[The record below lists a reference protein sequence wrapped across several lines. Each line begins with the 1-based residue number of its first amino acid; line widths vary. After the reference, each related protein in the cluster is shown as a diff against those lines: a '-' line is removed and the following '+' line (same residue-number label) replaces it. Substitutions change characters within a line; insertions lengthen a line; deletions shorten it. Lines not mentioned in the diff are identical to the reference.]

1 MNEDER
7 KGLLLQ
13 VVGAIEP
20 WAVGLESELRIL
32 LLTEG
37 RRLTDPVHPDAR
49 GSFVLNVD
57 KYKDDRP
64 PKEVEVIA
72 SLADRIVGRV
82 ILAIGERH
90 GGIATKLRIIP
101 LPSRHSPSRAD
112 IRNEV
117 VARPSI
123 WALARAVAKLRGT
136 SVWRARAPR
145 KVVRAIADLNRAGR
159 LAAASLA
166 GDRDAAKALADVLEG
181 QALYSPGGA
190 PNAPSTFLDGFAA
203 IVQSGAYG
211 LPQRGCGAGMTR
223 ALTIIDA
230 GLQADMLARNKDA
243 FFVHQAA
250 AFVSERTRTVREY
263 GASVQRALAY
273 GGAGGPPGLGEGDG
287 ATEPIL
293 DPEGGMS
300 PGQGGEGGFAPDG
313 IDGPP
318 EGVDVIGPDFCQLVA
333 QLCVD
338 LYANAS
344 GAAAGDPYID
354 IIGSVTFIDNAG
366 VEHPAIFC
374 STDFDPNRVYV
385 ARPAANHAPPTF
397 PAPLPANVQL
407 WFRDQAIVPIVVA
420 PDAIQFRI
428 SPDPLRF
435 LTGFVYLKTLAP
447 SLQRTTQQLARVC
460 GKFDPA
466 IPDAVLFDRS
476 PAAQITVIYPPLVD
490 VFAASQTDA
499 EACKNVELRWQ
510 AHLFHQDAS
519 WPIPAGANI
528 EVAIADDQGNVIVP
542 AGGPSGSI
550 QVATPD
556 SRTYTL
562 TATSLVGQ
570 HACGSASAT
579 LRINRTR
586 YVYLEWD
593 PNDLQHLTTAP
604 NPDGAPIA
612 AGSNGQFNVVVS
624 CNVAADLQLQLASDS
639 QQALQVQQQAVIHQG
654 QHRSAQPIAFATAV
668 GACRPVTV
676 TVAAAGHTAAQPP
689 GSWPPPGYPSGDPE
703 PGHYDVFEP
712 PQIAWGGA
720 APNPIEGEAVSADI
734 TTVCVPADAS
744 RVEWLLTTPNGN
756 IQPVLAPDRVVNVAP
771 GLYHLTIV
779 AGVLTRGA
787 WSLQARI
794 ASRNSVA
801 SNQLQ
806 LVVAA
811 APSFT
816 IEVRDTMP
824 ARASVEWDETATFD
838 VVVTGQNIPGA
849 GLPVDLEAIGLPA
862 GSMAEFRD
870 PQNANAVSRRVTLT
884 QAAPVQHAAL
894 SVAAVFAATQLG
906 AQAFLV
912 TGTATLATGLLRV
925 PSPPRDMTIRRLHG
939 DFIAVP
945 PLQWA
950 VPMGNPPTG
959 TVNAQCYGNTPHC
972 AAAGVTAVV
981 TGTPNN
987 YLMHFETPNGNS
999 VPEPA
1004 PDDLATGLFAFSHG
1018 CRVGLAIPR
1027 LGHGLETKFY
1037 NLGFPSTIFP
1047 SGHAIRI
1054 SRLFEDAQVNWQGY
1068 LFSRDETLVIIWGS
1082 SGMTMPPPG
1091 GGLGAAQQV
1100 WLFDLAGQRELHA
1113 NSNMFT
1119 GYNMTARL
1127 VVPNPPQQPDTTVV
1141 FTYTDVAG
1149 QNPHDITWRVPN

>member
-1 MNEDER
+1 MNENER
-7 KGLLLQ
+7 TGLPLQ
-13 VVGAIEP
+13 VVGVIEP
-20 WAVGLESELRIL
+20 WAVGLESELRIFL
-32 LLTEG
+32 LAEG

-57 KYKDDRP
+57 AYKDDRP

-72 SLADRIVGRV
+72 SLANRIVGRV
-82 ILAIGERH
+82 ILTIRERH

-101 LPSRHSPSRAD
+101 LPSRHPPSRAD

-123 WALARAVAKLRGT
+123 WALARAVARLHGT
-136 SVWRARAPR
+136 TVWRARAPR
-145 KVVRAIADLNRAGR
+145 KVMRAIAELNRAGR

-166 GDRDAAKALADVLEG
+166 GDQDAAKALASVFEG

-190 PNAPSTFLDGFAA
+190 PNAPSALLDGFAA

-211 LPQRGCGAGMTR
+211 LPSRGCGAGMTR

-300 PGQGGEGGFAPDG
+300 PGRGGEGDFAPDG

-318 EGVDVIGPDFCQLVA
+318 EGGDVIGPDFCQLVA

-366 VEHPAIFC
+366 VERPAIFC

-407 WFRDQAIVPIVVA
+407 WFRDQAIVPIAVA

-435 LTGFVYLKTLAP
+435 LTGFVYLKTLGP

-460 GKFDPA
+460 GKFNPA

-510 AHLFHQDAS
+510 AHLFHQEAS

-528 EVAIADDQGNVIVP
+528 EVAIVDDQGNVIVP

-604 NPDGAPIA
+604 DPDGAPIA

-639 QQALQVQQQAVIHQG
+639 QPTLQVPQQAVIHQG
-654 QHRSAQPIAFATAV
+654 EHRSAQPIAFATAV
-668 GACRPVTV
+668 RACRPVTV
-676 TVAAAGHTAAQPP
+676 TVAAPGHTAAQPP
-689 GSWPPPGYPSGDPE
+689 GAWPPPGYPSGDPE
-703 PGHYDVFEP
+703 PGHYDVFAP

-734 TTVCVPADAS
+734 TTLCVPADAS
-744 RVEWLLTTPNGN
+744 RLEWLLTTPNGN
-756 IQPVLAPDRVVNVAP
+756 TQPVLAPDRVVNVAP

-794 ASRNSVA
+794 ASRNSVV

-816 IEVRDTMP
+816 IDVRDT
-824 ARASVEWDETATFD
+824 RASVEWGEAATFD

-849 GLPVDLEAIGLPA
+849 GLAVDLEAISLPA
-862 GSMAEFRD
+862 GSTSEFRD

-884 QAAPVQHAAL
+884 QAAPVQHATL
-894 SVAAVFAATQLG
+894 SVAAVFAVTQLG
-906 AQAFLV
+906 AQAFRV
-912 TGTATLATGLLRV
+912 RGTAALATGPLV
-925 PSPPRDMTIRRLHG
+925 VQSPTRNMTIRRLHG

-945 PLQWA
+945 PLQSV
-950 VPMGNPPTG
+950 VPIGNPPTG
-959 TVNAQCYGNTPHC
+959 TVNAVCDVNTPHC
-972 AAAGVTAVV
+972 ASAGVAAVV

-987 YLMHFETPNGNS
+987 YMTHFETPNGNS
-999 VPEPA
+999 MPEPA
-1004 PDDLATGLFAFSHG
+1004 PDDLSTGLFAFSHG

-1027 LGHGLETKFY
+1027 LGHNLETKFY
-1037 NLGFPSTIFP
+1037 NLGFPLTVFP

-1054 SRLFEDAQVNWQGY
+1054 GGLFEDAQDRWQGY

-1082 SGMTMPPPG
+1082 SGMSMPPPG
-1091 GGLGAAQQV
+1091 GGPGLAQQV
-1100 WLFDLAGQRELHA
+1100 WLWDLVGQRELITT
-1113 NSNMFT
+1113 NNLYT
-1119 GYNMTARL
+1119 GFYPTATL
-1127 VVPNPPQQPDTTVV
+1127 VAPNPPHQPDTTVV
-1141 FTYTDVAG
+1141 FTYTDIAG
-1149 QNPHDITWRVPN
+1149 QNPLHITWVVPN